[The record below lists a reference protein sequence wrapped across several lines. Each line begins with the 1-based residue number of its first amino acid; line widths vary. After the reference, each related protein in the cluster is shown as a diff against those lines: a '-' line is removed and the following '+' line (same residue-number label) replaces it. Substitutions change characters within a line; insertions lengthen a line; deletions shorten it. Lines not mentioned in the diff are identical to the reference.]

1 MGLSGTHT
9 QASGKTPQRVLSVP
23 CSPCLIPLEVHK
35 PGSSAGRC
43 CSRTQ
48 TAGRSHQGAHRFSLR
63 THLGLLMKVL
73 DHALLGKLP
82 CLGLPRLRSAGQDN
96 PRVFVELT
104 DSTPWVGVRGSKPA
118 MSTLLEQLQLQD
130 WEGQVSEATWLHLRP
145 DQPKPAARVCLK
157 GCAGGSFMGVAERR
171 KQSRFQAGVELC
183 TDRNMTQPML
193 GSVGGQEGTAT
204 GSLGS
209 LLLQASHT
217 YI

>member
-9 QASGKTPQRVLSVP
+9 QGSGKTPRRVLSVP
-23 CSPCLIPLEVHK
+23 CSPCQSPWKFTNLAVQLVDAA
-35 PGSSAGRC
+35 PGLR
-43 CSRTQ
+43 
-48 TAGRSHQGAHRFSLR
+48 TAGRSHQGAHSFSLR
-63 THLGLLMKVL
+63 TQVGLLMKVL

-82 CLGLPRLRSAGQDN
+82 CLGLPPLRSAGRDN
-96 PRVFVELT
+96 PRVFVGLT

-130 WEGQVSEATWLHLRP
+130 WESQVPEATWLHLRL
-145 DQPKPAARVCLK
+145 DQPEPAARVCLK
-157 GCAGGSFMGVAERR
+157 GCAGGSFVGVAERR

-183 TDRNMTQPML
+183 IERNTTQPML
-193 GSVGGQEGTAT
+193 GSVGGQEGTDT